1 MFTQQQRCRDENPV
15 KRNAAD
21 KIATVASYESMQLY
35 CYRIKLENHT
45 KRLKNYILRD
55 ISIFSKYNCN
65 GLNFLLEH
73 SKKDTIKLSSDA
85 KDSCLRTE
93 FKLNIDFVIKIA
105 NNIAGTRCV

>member
-21 KIATVASYESMQLY
+21 KIATVASYETMQLY
-35 CYRIKLENHT
+35 CYRTKLRIILRDLRT
-45 KRLKNYILRD
+45 ILRD